1 MLSEILTFC
10 LDEIEELLEDLNRLE
25 MASFDADDYDIDG
38 SQLGG
43 GNGHHGHMAGVGMLD
58 HAEVAGRSGGGVETG
73 GLAHQNNST
82 PSSDDQLDSGG
93 PPTHFPTASPTW

>member
-1 MLSEILTFC
+1 MASCI
-10 LDEIEELLEDLNRLE
+10 DEIEELLEDLNRLE
-25 MASFDADDYDIDG
+25 MASFDADDFDIDG

-43 GNGHHGHMAGVGMLD
+43 GNGHHGHMGGGVGMLD
-58 HAEVAGRSGGGVETG
+58 HAEVAGRSGGGVEAG
-73 GLAHQNNST
+73 GLALQNHHST